1 MSQARQ
7 RDNSTPSLFPFLAVL
22 LCTMGALVL
31 LLVLIV
37 SKAQASAKKMVT
49 ERQQE
54 IEETETQI
62 DMARDKLASQL
73 EKGRL
78 DIESKRL
85 ALQGLEKQIRDLT
98 DELDGLRRTAELLDQ
113 DVNTTEQQKR
123 ESAERATELEK
134 QLAEAS
140 EKLKNKEI
148 EKPTGNK
155 PIFAIIPY
163 EGTNGTHRRPV
174 YLECVES
181 GVIIQPEGVRLTLK
195 DLAPPYGP
203 GNPLDASIRTIRSRY
218 ASENSS
224 LTSSAYPL
232 LVVRPSGVRSYAMA
246 RQAIASWDDQFGYE
260 LIDETMELAFPEG
273 EPGLAEEI
281 EQSITVA
288 RQRQAALILAMP
300 GKYRQFVQRQ
310 SDIDADSNMGWNE
323 DGDQPGD
330 GSGFAAGESGG
341 TGSGLAYGGGPSGT
355 ASAGG
360 RGGFATGTGQ
370 GGYSVGSA
378 SVSDGSAV
386 GFGAS
391 GDVANRQLGDG
402 AAGGYFGSS
411 MGGQGN
417 SGSMVNG
424 NTFGQ
429 GGVANGAQF
438 GVGNGLASNNGN
450 GGQRPGDAGNSGT
463 QVNNNTGSGFQSNGN
478 SSGGGGYGGAGGNAG
493 PGGPSSGGNGSP
505 GSPGNGGAGNVIGR
519 SQSLQSDTMAANDI
533 GSDPTQGFQLQK
545 SVGPD
550 RNSGSQTGGSESAS
564 NGYGQSSSGS
574 EMGVNNP
581 FGSKSSRKTESIA
594 RRRGRGWAWTEGP
607 PTKKAFVRAIR
618 VTCYADRLV
627 VMPDRGN
634 KQETTIPFASDPQV
648 SAEKLANTIRER
660 VSDWGIA
667 FADGYWKPELL
678 VEVAPDA
685 EERYRQLSQMFEGS
699 GLELRRRNPTR

>member
-37 SKAQASAKKMVT
+37 SKAQASTKKMVT
-49 ERQQE
+49 ERQQQ

-62 DMARDKLASQL
+62 DLARDKLESQL

-123 ESAERATELEK
+123 ESAERASELEK
-134 QLAEAS
+134 QLADAS
-140 EKLKNKEI
+140 EKLKNKQI

-181 GVIIQPEGVRLTLK
+181 GLIIQPEGVRLTLK
-195 DLAPPYGP
+195 DLEPPYGP

-232 LVVRPSGVRSYAMA
+232 LVVRPSGVRTYAMA

-260 LIDETMELAFPEG
+260 LIDESMELAFPEG

-281 EQSITVA
+281 EQSIAVA

-300 GKYRQFVQRQ
+300 GRYRQFAQRQ
-310 SDIDADSNMGWNE
+310 SDIDADSNMGWSG

-330 GSGFAAGESGG
+330 GSGFAAGEYGG
-341 TGSGLAYGGGPSGT
+341 TGSGTGYGSGSNGPGSM
-355 ASAGG
+355 SG

-370 GGYSVGSA
+370 AGLSNGSA
-378 SVSDGSAV
+378 NVGEGNAV
-386 GFGAS
+386 GFGAG
-391 GDVANRQLGDG
+391 GDVANGQPGRSPI
-402 AAGGYFGSS
+402 GGYFGSS
-411 MGGQGN
+411 IGGQGN
-417 SGSMVNG
+417 LGPMMNG
-424 NTFGQ
+424 N
-429 GGVANGAQF
+429 ANGTTGSANGTQV
-438 GVGNGLASNNGN
+438 GPGNGQASNGGN
-450 GGQRPGDAGNSGT
+450 GISGTGEGGYSGMQANGNSG
-463 QVNNNTGSGFQSNGN
+463 SGIQGNGN
-478 SSGGGGYGGAGGNAG
+478 STGGGGYGGAGGNVG
-493 PGGPSSGGNGSP
+493 PGGPSNGGNGSP

-519 SQSLQSDTMAANDI
+519 SQSLQSDNMATNDV

-545 SVGPD
+545 SVGQDPN
-550 RNSGSQTGGSESAS
+550 RGAQTGGSDSSS
-564 NGYGQSSSGS
+564 NGYGQSNAGS
-574 EMGVNNP
+574 DTGINNP
-581 FGSKSSRKTESIA
+581 FGSKSSRKSESIA

-634 KQETTIPFASDPQV
+634 KQETTIPFANDPQA
-648 SAEKLANTIRER
+648 SAEKLAATIRER

-685 EERYRQLSQMFEGS
+685 EERFRQLSQMFEGS
-699 GLELRRRNPTR
+699 GLELRRRNPSR